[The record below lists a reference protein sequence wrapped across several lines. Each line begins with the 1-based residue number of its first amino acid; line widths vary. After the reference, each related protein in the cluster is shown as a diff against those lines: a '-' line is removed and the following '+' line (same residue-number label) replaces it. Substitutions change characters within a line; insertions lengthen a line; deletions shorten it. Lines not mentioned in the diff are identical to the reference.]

1 MGFRRLISRVSA
13 VGWVS
18 IVLLGGCATPQERAA
33 RAFCEAEGANEIV
46 QKLETIQVS
55 RQIYIGARIVGSRKK
70 CRTEQKTNTKR
81 DGTVERIVETI
92 CTEEPIKQAV
102 YAPRLVDEIVDINS
116 ASRASFV
123 ERCLRDALAKG
134 MFSHLR

>member
-1 MGFRRLISRVSA
+1 MTTLKLAGPLAWGAF
-13 VGWVS
+13 
-18 IVLLGGCATPQERAA
+18 LLLAGCATPQERAA
-33 RAFCEAEGANEIV
+33 RAFCEAEGANDIP
-46 QKLETIQVS
+46 QKLETVRVLRQV
-55 RQIYIGARIVGSRKK
+55 YMGERIVGSRQK

-92 CTEEPIKQAV
+92 CTEEPIKQSV